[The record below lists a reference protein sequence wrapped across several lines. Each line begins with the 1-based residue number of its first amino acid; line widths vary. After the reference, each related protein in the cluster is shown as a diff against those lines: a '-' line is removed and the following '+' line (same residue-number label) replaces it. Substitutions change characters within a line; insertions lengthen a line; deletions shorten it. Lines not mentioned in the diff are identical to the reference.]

1 MRRSNFPKTSQ
12 SLIINVKL
20 LFKKYRSCF
29 FGVRVV
35 LKIKSIIMKKLSIA
49 IVLVGLSV
57 SFAKAQTTDTKSK
70 VKTEAAVVAEVKADT
85 TVVNPAA
92 EATKVETMKMEE
104 AEVKK
109 EMPADTKQKARMEKK
124 EAKKLVE

>member
-1 MRRSNFPKTSQ
+1 
-12 SLIINVKL
+12 
-20 LFKKYRSCF
+20 
-29 FGVRVV
+29 
-35 LKIKSIIMKKLSIA
+35 MKKLSIA

-70 VKTEAAVVAEVKADT
+70 VKTETAVVAEVKADT

-104 AEVKK
+104 AEV
-109 EMPADTKQKARMEKK
+109 
-124 EAKKLVE
+124 